1 MPAGR
6 QRFQFAGFLPDDL
19 RAAIARRL
27 AEIIGVALI
36 VVSGAL
42 AAALGSWS
50 VQDPSLSHATSAPVR
65 NLLGV
70 PGAVAA
76 DLLMQLVGIGALALI
91 LPVAVWGW
99 RLITH
104 RPLDRERLRLI
115 LWTAGVLAATAFA
128 SCLPTGTAWPL
139 PTGLG
144 GVVGDA
150 LLRLPAWLFGAP
162 LKGGVRIALALIAGL
177 AALVALALAMGFE
190 WRRKRRRAAQPVET
204 DNEGRPSVSL
214 GWLYHALLSVTARLA
229 RMFARRPPSPRH
241 PAAPAIAPGEY
252 AADDEPEI
260 EEDTG

>member
-128 SCLPTGTAWPL
+128 SCLPTGRAWPL

-162 LKGGVRIALALIAGL
+162 LAGSVRVVLAVCASFG
-177 AALVALALAMGFE
+177 ALVALANAMGFE
-190 WRRKRRRAAQPVET
+190 WRRQRPRAAEPVET
-204 DNEGRPSVSL
+204 EDEERPSVSL
-214 GWLYHALLSVTARLA
+214 GWLYHALLSVAARVGRMLA
-229 RMFARRPPSPRH
+229 RRTPMPRNT
-241 PAAPAIAPGEY
+241 APAIAPERK
-252 AADDEPEI
+252 
-260 EEDTG
+260 TTRL

>member
-1 MPAGR
+1 MR
-6 QRFQFAGFLPDDL
+6 QRFHLTAFLPDDL
-19 RAAIARRL
+19 REAIARRL
-27 AEIIGVALI
+27 CEIGGVALI
-36 VVSGAL
+36 VVATAL

-50 VQDPSLSHATSAPVR
+50 VQDPSLSHATSAHVR

-70 PGAVAA
+70 PGAIAA
-76 DLLMQLVGIGALALI
+76 DLLMQLVGVGALALI

-128 SCLPTGTAWPL
+128 SCLPTGVAWPL

-162 LKGGVRIALALIAGL
+162 LAGSVRIVLALCIGLGAL
-177 AALVALALAMGFE
+177 AALASEAEKTSL
-190 WRRKRRRAAQPVET
+190 KRP
-204 DNEGRPSVSL
+204 N
-214 GWLYHALLSVTARLA
+214 
-229 RMFARRPPSPRH
+229 
-241 PAAPAIAPGEY
+241 PG
-252 AADDEPEI
+252 
-260 EEDTG
+260 TL

>member
-1 MPAGR
+1 MPAVR
-6 QRFQFAGFLPDDL
+6 QRFQFVGFLPDDL
-19 RAAIARRL
+19 RAAIARRI

-50 VQDPSLSHATSAPVR
+50 VQDPSLSHATSTPVR

-99 RLITH
+99 RLINH

-150 LLRLPAWLFGAP
+150 LLRLPRSEAHSA
-162 LKGGVRIALALIAGL
+162 
-177 AALVALALAMGFE
+177 
-190 WRRKRRRAAQPVET
+190 
-204 DNEGRPSVSL
+204 
-214 GWLYHALLSVTARLA
+214 
-229 RMFARRPPSPRH
+229 
-241 PAAPAIAPGEY
+241 
-252 AADDEPEI
+252 
-260 EEDTG
+260 